1 MFARAAPEALPDST
15 HFRIL
20 TRWYLNVSFPVERN
34 SMKKVFLAGA
44 IAAAFVAMPASA
56 QWYVGGG
63 VGSSKVTGADG
74 TAPTIPPLTLTGAD
88 SSKASI
94 KVYGGYQFTPNWG
107 VEAQYA
113 DLGSRDFGIRNG
125 AGALLATGSLKASQF
140 SVAGTGTLPL
150 SNNFSLFGKL
160 GISSNHGKISAVGV
174 SDSGSKTS
182 PLIGVGVTYNFSP
195 KLAVRFEY
203 EDFGKFSNDG
213 GASGGSIRADN
224 FGLSLQYA
232 F

>member
-1 MFARAAPEALPDST
+1 MFHPSE
-15 HFRIL
+15 RI
-20 TRWYLNVSFPVERN
+20 

-56 QWYVGGG
+56 QWYIGGG

-74 TAPTIPPLTLTGAD
+74 TAPTTPPLTLAGAD
-88 SSKASI
+88 SNKASVKI
-94 KVYGGYQFTPNWG
+94 YGGYQITPNWG

-113 DLGSRDFGIRNG
+113 DLGNRDFAIRNG
-125 AGALLATGSLKASQF
+125 AGVPLATGSLKATQF
-140 SVAGTGTLPL
+140 SIAGTGTLPL
-150 SNNFSLFGKL
+150 ANNFSLFGKL
-160 GISSNHGKISAVGV
+160 GISSNHGKISAAGI
-174 SDSGSKTS
+174 SDRGSKTS
-182 PLIGVGVTYNFSP
+182 PLIGVGALYNVTP
-195 KLAVRFEY
+195 KLAVRLEY

-213 GASGGSIRADN
+213 GASGGAIRANN

>member
-1 MFARAAPEALPDST
+1 M
-15 HFRIL
+15 
-20 TRWYLNVSFPVERN
+20 FPVERI

-63 VGSSKVTGADG
+63 VGSSKINGADG
-74 TAPTIPPLTLTGAD
+74 VVTPLMITGAD
-88 SSKASI
+88 SNKASVKI
-94 KVYGGYQFTPNWG
+94 YGGYQFTPNWG

-113 DLGSRDFGIRNG
+113 DLGNRDFAIRNL
-125 AGALLATGSLKASQF
+125 AGVQLATGSLKATQF
-140 SVAGTGTLPL
+140 SIAGTGTLPL
-150 SNNFSLFGKL
+150 SSNFSLFGKL
-160 GISSNHGKISAVGV
+160 GISSNHGKIAAVGV
-174 SDSGSKTS
+174 ADRGTKTS
-182 PLIGVGVTYNFSP
+182 PLVGVGVAYNFNP
-195 KLAVRFEY
+195 KLAVRLEY

-213 GASGGSIRADN
+213 GASGGAIRANN